1 MTRNIST
8 SGTYKFVFVAG
19 TWDATGGRAAGA
31 QLYIDNI
38 NVTQNSKQPLSN
50 DIVEQICTAL
60 TSSRNGYLQPVSV
73 ISTGDELR
81 FTLDTSNV
89 AQLIPINTLDLLA
102 RDGKTMART
111 LVTNSLNQIT
121 ATRADLGALHN
132 RLDSASDAAV
142 AMKASVSAAKGDI
155 LDADYALESARYAR
169 ARVLQETSTSLLA
182 KTNNLNEVV
191 LDLLRD
197 D

>member
-1 MTRNIST
+1 M
-8 SGTYKFVFVAG
+8 
-19 TWDATGGRAAGA
+19 
-31 QLYIDNI
+31 
-38 NVTQNSKQPLSN
+38 
-50 DIVEQICTAL
+50 
-60 TSSRNGYLQPVSV
+60 QPVSV
-73 ISTGDELR
+73 VSTGEELR

-169 ARVLQETSTSLLA
+169 ARVLQDLNPVMA
-182 KTNNLNEVV
+182 KQII
-191 LDLLRD
+191 
-197 D
+197 